1 MWAKTL
7 QEIRKIRKLG
17 RSSGDCC
24 SAIAY
29 GCVNRVSSAN
39 AQSTCTL
46 ANPTPPVHHTFDV
59 RELSS
64 ALVTLVEDLFATES
78 VEIVWQK
85 HKQILAL

>member
-1 MWAKTL
+1 MSVVHTPNHHVL
-7 QEIRKIRKLG
+7 GTRKN
-17 RSSGDCC
+17 
-24 SAIAY
+24 

-39 AQSTCTL
+39 AQSTRML